1 MGLNQFI
8 EAQLREKVENEWLT
22 KEEAKKI
29 WRQRREIRVAIR
41 KLYQAKGDGLIL
53 EDELMFVEHAVTSLI
68 WIPMIMTPIVVLSK
82 PSDLFKSS
90 NQ

>member
-29 WRQRREIRVAIR
+29 WRQRRELRVATR
-41 KLYQAKGDGLIL
+41 RLYKAKGDQLTL
-53 EDELMFVEHAVTSLI
+53 EDELTFIDQAFRLC
-68 WIPMIMTPIVVLSK
+68 LSEE
-82 PSDLFKSS
+82 PFSADSVALLRWF
-90 NQ
+90 N

>member
-53 EDELMFVEHAVTSLI
+53 EDELMFVDQVFRLC
-68 WIPMIMTPIVVLSK
+68 LSQE
-82 PSDLFKSS
+82 PFSVDSVALLRWF
-90 NQ
+90 N

>member
-22 KEEAKKI
+22 KEEAKKV

-53 EDELMFVEHAVTSLI
+53 EDELMFVDQVFRLC
-68 WIPMIMTPIVVLSK
+68 LSQE
-82 PSDLFKSS
+82 PFSVDSVALLRWF
-90 NQ
+90 N